1 MQTRNCLIGFFLF
14 IFTLNGF
21 SQKSVIDSLL
31 RVEKSLKTKND
42 TTHIILLC
50 RISSLYESV
59 NLDSSLI
66 LGQQAFDYSNAIN
79 YKKGIA
85 KASTCIGYYYNSKGN
100 YELSL
105 THFLKAKSIFE
116 EIHSESDICES
127 YNSIGNCLIGYGKK
141 EKALEAFTEGYKYA
155 QLKKFKGKEATFAF
169 GVGNALM
176 ELDKNKEALE
186 YLFKAKLLFK
196 ELNSSFREAFTLVC
210 IAQTQTKLGLFNKAF
225 ENFYSAIDVL
235 EKLDNQYAIS
245 FAYQELAFAYKN
257 NKNYDKSIEFYLKA
271 REIFLKRNSYDNL
284 RDISFSLAECYA
296 EKNDYASAYKYQLAY
311 SVYNDSI
318 FNEKVSQQINEV
330 EGKYEADKKQKE
342 IKLQSLLIRE
352 KDAKIAESSMR
363 SNLLYLVIGVV
374 LLIAVI
380 LLVGFYFNRKK
391 NHRLNA
397 INQSLAQK
405 NFIIEQKNKEITDSI
420 SYAKRIQR
428 AILPTDK
435 TFTEALLQNFVLY
448 LPKDIIA
455 GDFYWLEHKNNNILF
470 AAADCTGHGVPGAM
484 VSVLCN
490 SGLNR
495 SVRENGFTDPGEIL
509 DKTREFV
516 VQEFEK
522 SDEEVKD
529 GMDIALCN
537 LQFDLD
543 KVTLKNQNTLA
554 LLHYSGANNPLY
566 IIRKK
571 LKGQH
576 EFIEIKPNKQPI
588 GQIDKPKPFTTHT
601 FELQK
606 EDTIYIFTDGFADQF
621 GGPRGKKLMYQPLRD
636 LFLSIQGN
644 TMIEQKIMLETFFN
658 KWKGN
663 LEQVDDVCIIG
674 IRI

>member
-1 MQTRNCLIGFFLF
+1 MQARKWLIIFFLLF
-14 IFTLNGF
+14 FTINGF
-21 SQKSVIDSLL
+21 SQRSAIDSLL
-31 RVEKSLKTKND
+31 GVEQSLKIKKD

-50 RISSLYESV
+50 HVSSLYESV
-59 NLDSSLI
+59 NLDSSLLI
-66 LGQQAFDYSNAIN
+66 GQQALRYAQAIN

-85 KASTCIGYYYNSKGN
+85 MASTCIGYFYNSKGN

-105 THFLKAKSIFE
+105 TNFLKAKAIYE

-141 EKALEAFTEGYKYA
+141 EKALETFSEGYKYA
-155 QLKKFKGKEATFAF
+155 QLKNFKDKEATFAF
-169 GVGNALM
+169 GIGNALM

-186 YLFKAKLLFK
+186 YLFKAKLLFN
-196 ELNSSFREAFTLVC
+196 ELNSSFREAFTVVC
-210 IAQTQTKLGLFNKAF
+210 IAQTQSKLKLFNKAF

-257 NKNYDKSIEFYLKA
+257 NKNYDKAIVFYLKA
-271 REIFLKRNSYDNL
+271 RDIFLKRNSFDNL

-296 EKNDYASAYKYQLAY
+296 AKNDYVSAYKNQLAY

-374 LLIAVI
+374 LLIIII
-380 LLVGFYFNRKK
+380 LLFGFYFNRKK

-397 INQSLAQK
+397 INQSLAHK

-495 SVRENGFTDPGEIL
+495 SVRESGITDPGEIL

-543 KVTLKNQNTLA
+543 KMTLKDHNTLA

-571 LKGQH
+571 LKGEH

-636 LFLSIQGN
+636 LFLSIQEN
-644 TMIEQKIMLETFFN
+644 TMIEQKIILETFFN

-663 LEQVDDVCIIG
+663 LEQVDDVCIID

>member
-1 MQTRNCLIGFFLF
+1 
-14 IFTLNGF
+14 
-21 SQKSVIDSLL
+21 
-31 RVEKSLKTKND
+31 LKVKKD

-59 NLDSSLI
+59 NLDSSLVF
-66 LGQQAFDYSNAIN
+66 GQQAFDYSNAIN

-85 KASTCIGYYYNSKGN
+85 MASTCIGYYYNSKGN

-105 THFLKAKSIFE
+105 THFLKAKAIYE
-116 EIHSESDICES
+116 EIHSEADICES
-127 YNSIGNCLIGYGKK
+127 YNSIGNCLIGYGKN
-141 EKALEAFTEGYKYA
+141 EKALEAYSEGYRLA
-155 QLKKFKGKEATFAF
+155 QLKGLKMKEATFAI
-169 GVGNALM
+169 GIGNCLM
-176 ELDKNKEALE
+176 EIDKNQEALT
-186 YLFKAKLLFK
+186 YFLNAKRIFH
-196 ELNSSFREAFTLVC
+196 ELNSTYREAFSIVC
-210 IAQTQTKLGLFNKAF
+210 IAQTQSNLGMYEKAID
-225 ENFYSAIDVL
+225 NFYVAIDIL
-235 EKLDNQYAIS
+235 IKLDNQYGIAT
-245 FAYQELAFAYKN
+245 AYQELALTYKR
-257 NKNYDKSIEFYLKA
+257 KKSYDKAIEFYVKA
-271 REIFLKRNSYDNL
+271 RDIFLNRNSFDNL

-296 EKNDYASAYKYQLAY
+296 AKNDYVSAYKNQLAY
-311 SVYNDSI
+311 SVYNDSV

-391 NHRLNA
+391 NHRLNT

-435 TFTEALLQNFVLY
+435 TFSEAILQNFVLY

-470 AAADCTGHGVPGAM
+470 AVADCTGHGVPGAM

-490 SGLNR
+490 NGLNR
-495 SVRENGFTDPGEIL
+495 SVRESGITDPGEIL

-543 KVTLKNQNTLA
+543 KVTLENKNTTA

-571 LKGQH
+571 AQGIH

-636 LFLSIQGN
+636 LFLSIQEN
-644 TMIEQKIMLETFFN
+644 TMMEQKIMLETFFN

-663 LEQVDDVCIIG
+663 LEQVDDVCVIG